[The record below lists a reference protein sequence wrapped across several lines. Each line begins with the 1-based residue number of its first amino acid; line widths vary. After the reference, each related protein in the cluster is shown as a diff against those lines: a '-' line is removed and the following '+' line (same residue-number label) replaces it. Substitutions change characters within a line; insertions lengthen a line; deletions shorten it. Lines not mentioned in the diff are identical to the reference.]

1 MMLSVRNISKAFG
14 GVKAVDDV
22 SFEAD
27 KGRITSLIGPNGAG
41 KTTLFNLVGGFLS
54 ADSGTVSFEGR
65 SVGALAPFMRARLG
79 IGRTFQHVQLM
90 SDATVLENVMVGLH
104 QSGQAGIAGTVFR
117 SASFRREDARIL
129 AQAKEALEMGQIGHL
144 ADELVERLP
153 YGLQRRVEVARAVAM
168 HPRLLLMDEPAAGL
182 NDRETEE
189 LGHQIGALRD
199 AGVAILLVE
208 HAMALVMG
216 ISDHVVVL
224 EHGRK
229 LAEGSVDT
237 VRNDARVIEA
247 YLGVEQT

>member
-1 MMLSVRNISKAFG
+1 MMLSVQHISKAFG

-22 SFEAD
+22 SFEA
-27 KGRITSLIGPNGAG
+27 GQGQITSLIGPNGAG
-41 KTTLFNLVGGFLS
+41 KTTLFNLVSGFLH

-65 SVGALAPFMRARLG
+65 PVGILAPFKRARLG

-104 QSGQAGIAGTVFR
+104 QSGRVGIAGTVFR
-117 SASFRREDARIL
+117 SATFRREDARIL
-129 AQAKEALEMGQIGHL
+129 AQAKEALELGQIGHL
-144 ADELVERLP
+144 ADELVESLP

-182 NDRETEE
+182 NDIETEE
-189 LGHQIGALRD
+189 LGRQICALRD

-216 ISDHVVVL
+216 ISDHIVVL

-229 LAEGSVDT
+229 LAEGSVET

-247 YLGVEQT
+247 YLGVDET